1 MQEFF
6 LIQIQ
11 DLISMQHL
19 LDFLTVPPLIRFFS
33 AVFAVQECS
42 LFLEIASPPFKK
54 IMVHPILSHHR
65 NEVNLMSIVMQ
76 LLDYSITF
84 QTLNN

>member
-6 LIQIQ
+6 LIQTQ

-19 LDFLTVPPLIRFFS
+19 LDFLTVVPLIRFFPT
-33 AVFAVQECS
+33 VFAVQECS
-42 LFLEIASPPFKK
+42 IFWEIN
-54 IMVHPILSHHR
+54 R

-76 LLDYSITF
+76 LLD
-84 QTLNN
+84 